1 MYLKIVNPMT
11 GRKVNVNGRVGRQ
24 ILRNYIMY
32 YQRGGVWRSVTSAFS
47 AAVTGAKNLG
57 NKAGTVVGL
66 WSGEPTVKDEIKMLI
81 SKPITTGFNQEQHE
95 NILNNGIK
103 LIDSVIRE
111 EEYMKTGIFRLAGEN
126 DVINEA
132 EESMT
137 NGDISGSELSPHD
150 KATLIKRIL
159 RILKKDNK
167 IKLNNSGDIIV
178 ALQTDEETDFGKL
191 LQGFINKF
199 YQLCI
204 WVMRNSETNKMTPSN
219 LSIVI
224 APNLYTLPDPSKLDQ
239 FQAFMAASK
248 IFQTQVTESLQRK
261 LDKSAPPDTLSIE
274 AVEES
279 REAAE
284 APAMP
289 SALAVNEE

>member
-1 MYLKIVNPMT
+1 
-11 GRKVNVNGRVGRQ
+11 
-24 ILRNYIMY
+24 
-32 YQRGGVWRSVTSAFS
+32 
-47 AAVTGAKNLG
+47 
-57 NKAGTVVGL
+57 
-66 WSGEPTVKDEIKMLI
+66 
-81 SKPITTGFNQEQHE
+81 
-95 NILNNGIK
+95 
-103 LIDSVIRE
+103 
-111 EEYMKTGIFRLAGEN
+111 
-126 DVINEA
+126 
-132 EESMT
+132 
-137 NGDISGSELSPHD
+137 
-150 KATLIKRIL
+150 
-159 RILKKDNK
+159 
-167 IKLNNSGDIIV
+167 
-178 ALQTDEETDFGKL
+178 
-191 LQGFINKF
+191 
-199 YQLCI
+199 
-204 WVMRNSETNKMTPSN
+204 MRNSETNKMTPSN